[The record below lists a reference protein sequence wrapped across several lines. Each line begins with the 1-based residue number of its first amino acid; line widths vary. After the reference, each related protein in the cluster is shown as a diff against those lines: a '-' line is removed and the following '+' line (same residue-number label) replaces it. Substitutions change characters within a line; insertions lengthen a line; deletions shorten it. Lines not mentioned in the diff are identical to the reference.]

1 MNIYFST
8 CKIEGGVYF
17 LSRSWNRGIFFCVN
31 ESANRSYRMKRQRS
45 PRAQSLLRVG
55 AYHFLFNCLLGS
67 AVVVCFSYMMFKVS
81 TLESFDIT
89 WVYWGVTGVVAW
101 VVSVAA
107 FFFRGSSLK
116 CPLCMNPV
124 WAKRMCQKH
133 TKAKRAL
140 GVSYRLGIATSVV
153 FRNRY
158 RCPYCGEPFS
168 AQKTKESKSEK
179 RARRVRSVR

>member
-1 MNIYFST
+1 
-8 CKIEGGVYF
+8 
-17 LSRSWNRGIFFCVN
+17 
-31 ESANRSYRMKRQRS
+31 MKRQRS

-67 AVVVCFSYMMFKVS
+67 AVVACFAYMFFRMFLLTSYDEQ
-81 TLESFDIT
+81 L
-89 WVYWGVTGVVAW
+89 VYCGVAGIVAW
-101 VVSVAA
+101 VISVAA

-116 CPLCMNPV
+116 CPLCMSPV
-124 WAKRMCQKH
+124 WGKRMCQKH

-158 RCPYCGEPFS
+158 RCPYCGEPFR
-168 AQKTKESKSEK
+168 AEKTKVPKPEK
-179 RARRVRSVR
+179 RGRRERSAR